1 MNEDERVTLNMSFRH
16 LVASI
21 EDGTITDPRVR
32 DTLLDLGGK
41 RATVERLLPE
51 DGRRGDD
58 VLLLLYGVGLLGV
71 KLTGG

>member
-1 MNEDERVTLNMSFRH
+1 MNEDERVTLNMAFRH
-16 LVASI
+16 LVSSI

-32 DTLLDLGGK
+32 DTLFELGGT
-41 RATVERLLPE
+41 RSVVNRLLPE
-51 DGRRGDD
+51 DGRGGDD

>member
-1 MNEDERVTLNMSFRH
+1 MNEDERVTLNMAFRH

-21 EDGTITDPRVR
+21 EDGTIEDPRVR

-41 RATVERLLPE
+41 RSVVNRLLPD
-51 DGRRGDD
+51 DGRKGDD

>member
-1 MNEDERVTLNMSFRH
+1 MHEDERVTLNMAFRH

-21 EDGTITDPRVR
+21 EDGTIEDPRVR

-41 RATVERLLPE
+41 RSVVNRLLPD
-51 DGRRGDD
+51 DGRKGDD